1 MHKIEVVKTKQTN
14 HMQEHSKVTYVEIP
28 EPPRKMRKQLTE
40 KDSQAILVMP
50 I

>member
-1 MHKIEVVKTKQTN
+1 MHNIEFAKTQTN
-14 HMQEHSKVTYVEIP
+14 HMRKQSKVAYVAIP
-28 EPPRKMRKQLTE
+28 EAPRKMRKQLTE